1 MTGGSESKFTQML
14 MLIQGEDT
22 RQNSLEYKAAEGNM
36 AIMKEKNE
44 DAQWLFR
51 SSWRYKVI

>member
-1 MTGGSESKFTQML
+1 ML